1 MVLLD
6 LVGLSAAGGGGGG
19 LAAKVWLSLEAEEKY
34 FLGAMSSKL
43 LLCRHPWHGCGG
55 VRSADAGVR
64 GGFWGGGVGVGLSD
78 IEMYSTG
85 VKSLQTHMTD
95 INFHHLPCLLHR
107 KNRFPLSGLNT

>member
-1 MVLLD
+1 MRTWRNISWAPCRQSFCYADTPGMGVE
-6 LVGLSAAGGGGGG
+6 VCARRTPGWGRIQGG
-19 LAAKVWLSLEAEEKY
+19 
-34 FLGAMSSKL
+34 
-43 LLCRHPWHGCGG
+43 
-55 VRSADAGVR
+55 
-64 GGFWGGGVGVGLSD
+64 GVGLSD